1 MVPLR
6 YNVRSILER
15 RTTSIMTV
23 LGVGLVAMMFVLLFG
38 FIGGLK
44 QTLINSGGAQNWIVM
59 SRGVTSENMSNVTHE
74 QVEILRARPEVL
86 AVSGVG
92 FVSPEIVGGVSIGR
106 DKRVKQFV
114 TLRGVDPIAFQTH
127 RNMKIVAGRW
137 PIRGQGEWVLGK
149 AVAARAPYM
158 TIGSKFHF
166 GRRNW
171 IIVGIFSDANS
182 SRESEIWT
190 DFNDLKTDAQAR
202 TMDTNAVHVILK
214 PGTEDSFNA
223 ALKNDGR
230 LSLQAMTEK
239 QYYALQAKLVDQLQ
253 ALGLIVVL
261 ALALGATF
269 GGMNTMYAA
278 VARRQREIGVMRVL
292 GFSRFAILLSF
303 VLESAFIAFIGGC
316 VGLVLAIGLAQTTGL
331 DNRLMSVGSTFFT
344 YRLDAGAVTAA
355 IIAAT
360 IIGVLGGL
368 TPAWRA
374 SRVRIIES
382 LREA

>member
-15 RTTSIMTV
+15 RTTSLMTV

-44 QTLINSGGAQNWIVM
+44 QTLINTGGPQNWIVM
-59 SRGVTSENMSNVTHE
+59 SRGVTNENMSNVTHE

-86 AVSGVG
+86 TASGVG
-92 FVSPEIVGGVSIGR
+92 LVSPEIVGGVSIGR

-127 RNMKIVAGRW
+127 RNMKLVAGRW
-137 PIRGQGEWVLGK
+137 PIRGQGEWVIGK

-171 IIVGIFSDANS
+171 TIVGIFSDANS
-182 SRESEIWT
+182 SRESEVWT
-190 DFNDLKTDAQAR
+190 DFNDLKTDAKAR

-214 PGTEDSFNA
+214 PGMEDAFNA
-223 ALKNDGR
+223 TLKNDGR

-239 QYYALQAKLVDQLQ
+239 QYYALQARLVDQLQ

-269 GGMNTMYAA
+269 GGMNTMYSA

-316 VGLVLAIGLAQTTGL
+316 VGLMLAVALAQTTGL
-331 DNRLMSVGSTFFT
+331 DNRLLSVGSTFFT
-344 YRLDAGAVTAA
+344 YRLDAAAVTSA
-355 IIAAT
+355 IIVAT
-360 IIGVLGGL
+360 IIGVAGGL
-368 TPAWRA
+368 MPAWRA